1 MSQGLAAA
9 QPSPSSQSKSP
20 TLAPAGDCDPVQ
32 EQFLSHFNCLEDPRG
47 KQGQDHVFISI
58 VAIAIL
64 ATIGGAQGWES
75 IETYGLSHRSWL
87 ETFLEL
93 PHGIPSA
100 DTYRRVFERLKPEA
114 LQQCFR
120 SWVDHVVEQLGAQVI
135 PIDGKCLKGSYDRN
149 RKQSALHV
157 VSAWASEHRL
167 VLGQVKVESKS
178 NEITAIPALLDL
190 LDITGSTI
198 TIDAMGTQTQ
208 IAERIIAKQADYVL
222 SLKANHPTLYAQV
235 KQWFEAA
242 QAQDFDGV
250 EHSYERRV
258 EAAHHRREIRQVW
271 AVPVSEIENLYQSQS
286 WAGLNTVVMVVRVRH
301 LWNKTTREVQFYLS
315 SLPCD
320 APSIGRAIRQHWSIE
335 NQLHWVLDVTF
346 GEDDSRIRN
355 GHSPENLTLLRK
367 MAIGLLNQE
376 TSFKRSLR
384 QKSQRAAMD
393 RDYMMQI
400 LSANSHQAIA
410 CFE

>member
-1 MSQGLAAA
+1 MSQGFAAA
-9 QPSPSSQSKSP
+9 QPSPSSQSKNIP
-20 TLAPAGDCDPVQ
+20 LAPAEDCKQVQ
-32 EQFLSHFNCLEDPRG
+32 EQFLSHFDRLDDPRG
-47 KQGQDHVFISI
+47 KQGQAHVFISI

-75 IETYGLSHRSWL
+75 IETYGLSHQTWL
-87 ETFLEL
+87 ETFLAL

-100 DTYRRVFERLKPEA
+100 DTYRRVFERLQPEA

-120 SWVDHVVEQLGAQVI
+120 SWVDHIIDELGAQVI

-149 RKQSALHV
+149 QKQSALHV

-178 NEITAIPALLDL
+178 NEITAIPALLEL
-190 LDITGSTI
+190 LDIKGSTI

-208 IAERIIAKQADYVL
+208 IAERIIAKQANYVL
-222 SLKANHPTLYAQV
+222 CLKANHPTLHAQV
-235 KQWFEAA
+235 QQWFEAA
-242 QAQDFDGV
+242 QAQNFDGI

-271 AVPVSEIENLYQSQS
+271 AVPVSEIENLYQSQC
-286 WAGLNTVVMVVRVRH
+286 WAGLKSVVMVVRVRH
-301 LWNKTTREVQFYLS
+301 LWNKTTREVQYYLS

-346 GEDDSRIRN
+346 GEDNSRIRN
-355 GHSPENLTLLRK
+355 GHSPENLTLLRR

-376 TSFKRSLR
+376 TSFKRSLQ
-384 QKSQRAAMD
+384 QKTQRAGMD
-393 RDYMMQI
+393 RGYMMQV
-400 LSANSHQAIA
+400 LSANSH
-410 CFE
+410 